1 MSAHARS
8 GAALIIAM
16 ASTFSAFDASA
27 RDVAGRYVNLYA
39 GPSSLSSTNLSES
52 RTSGGTASGD
62 TSFDTGV
69 GFGGA
74 FGYRYGNGWAAE
86 VAWDFRRHGVKQIG
100 TASVDGDFA
109 SNTFF
114 VNGYYRFAKWGDIRP
129 FVGAGLG
136 WTQEID
142 IDIKRNGRE
151 LSYSRS
157 GAAAVQVMFGGEMD
171 LSAKWSLVG
180 DVRLM
185 RVSTGTFKAEEPAA
199 GGTISGDIKYRP
211 VSINLGVS
219 YRF

>member
-8 GAALIIAM
+8 GAALLLVM
-16 ASTFSAFDASA
+16 ASTFAAPEVFA
-27 RDVAGRYVNLYA
+27 RDTAGRYVNLYA
-39 GPSSLSSTNLSES
+39 GSSSLSSTTLTES
-52 RTSGGTASGD
+52 RTSGGTASGN

-86 VAWDFRRHGVKQIG
+86 VAWDFRRHGIKQIG
-100 TASVDGDFA
+100 ASPVDGDFA

-142 IDIKRNGRE
+142 IDINRGGRE

-157 GAAAVQVMFGGEMD
+157 GAAAVQVMFGGELD

-185 RVSTGTFKAEEPAA
+185 RVSTGSFKAEEPAA
-199 GGTISGDIKYRP
+199 GGAISGDVKYRP

>member
-1 MSAHARS
+1 MSVHARS

-27 RDVAGRYVNLYA
+27 KDVAGRYVSLYA
-39 GPSSLSSTNLSES
+39 GPSSLSSTTLTES

-86 VAWDFRRHGVKQIG
+86 VAWDFRRHGVKKIG
-100 TASVDGDFA
+100 TSSVDGDFA

-157 GAAAVQVMFGGEMD
+157 GAAAVQVMFGGEWD
-171 LSAKWSLVG
+171 LSPKWSLVG

-185 RVSTGTFKAEEPAA
+185 RVSTGTFDAEDAAA
-199 GGTISGDIKYRP
+199 GGRISGDIKYRP
-211 VSINLGVS
+211 VSINLGVT

>member
-1 MSAHARS
+1 MSAFARPVAVL
-8 GAALIIAM
+8 GIAA
-16 ASTFSAFDASA
+16 ASALSAFDASA
-27 RDVAGRYVNLYA
+27 QDAAGRYVNLYL
-39 GPSSLSSTNLSES
+39 GSSSLSSTSLTES
-52 RTSGGTASGD
+52 RTSGGSASGNA
-62 TSFDTGV
+62 SFDTGV

-86 VAWDFRRHGVKQIG
+86 VAWDFRRHGLKQIG
-100 TASVDGDFA
+100 SSPVDGDFA

-142 IDIKRNGRE
+142 IDINRGGRE

-157 GAAAVQVMFGGEMD
+157 GAAAVQVMFGGELD

-185 RVSTGTFKAEEPAA
+185 RVSTGSFKAEDSSA
-199 GGTISGDIKYRP
+199 GGRITRDPNYVPISL
-211 VSINLGVS
+211 NLGLT